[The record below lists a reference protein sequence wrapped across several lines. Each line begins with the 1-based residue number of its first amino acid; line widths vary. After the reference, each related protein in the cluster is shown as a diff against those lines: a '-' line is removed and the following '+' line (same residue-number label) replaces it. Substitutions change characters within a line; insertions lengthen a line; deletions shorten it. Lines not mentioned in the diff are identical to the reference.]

1 MQRRVSSFAIVHR
14 KAPTALAALDVN
26 LKTMIA
32 LVDTKVSIGT
42 FVQLIRHQTFGLL
55 GHLVQSGWIA
65 LVSIVYSLPS

>member
-1 MQRRVSSFAIVHR
+1 M
-14 KAPTALAALDVN
+14 DVN

-55 GHLVQSGWIA
+55 GSSSPIWLDRAREHRIQSAELINAFCIKIA
-65 LVSIVYSLPS
+65 AAIRYW